1 MIERVLSLNNSVS
14 NHVTHHIAHHDIA
27 RAFGRVANVSV
38 ASLLLLASLSVQA
51 APTVTNAD
59 PAAGTATLA
68 PNAVLAPNTVNQLTL
83 PNTASNTV
91 STIAANPTASA
102 QPAININDTLDTL
115 AAQLQP
121 SNKALSEANQELL
134 SRNAQLQRQVNDLQ
148 TQVNVLVYESK
159 GQLFLYGAFTVLI
172 SLLVGIF
179 ISWLVFVRRE
189 RW

>member
-1 MIERVLSLNNSVS
+1 MIEQLLSLNSSVT
-14 NHVTHHIAHHDIA
+14 NHVTHHVIA
-27 RAFGRVANVSV
+27 RASGRVANVSV
-38 ASLLLLASLSVQA
+38 ASLLLLASLAVQA
-51 APTVTNAD
+51 APIVTNA
-59 PAAGTATLA
+59 AAGTNTLT
-68 PNAVLAPNTVNQLTL
+68 PNAVLAPNNVSQITS
-83 PNTASNTV
+83 PNTVAT
-91 STIAANPTASA
+91 TAPNPTAIA
-102 QPAININDTLDTL
+102 KPATNISDTL

-121 SNKALSEANQELL
+121 SNKALSAANQELL

-159 GQLFLYGAFTVLI
+159 GQLFLYGAFTVLM

>member
-1 MIERVLSLNNSVS
+1 MNQWFLALNPRAYLNSCAYKS
-14 NHVTHHIAHHDIA
+14 GIASIMLFA
-27 RAFGRVANVSV
+27 AIT
-38 ASLLLLASLSVQA
+38 VQA
-51 APTVTNAD
+51 APTTNAVD
-59 PAAGTATLA
+59 GAIANPAPTSTPVVAGQEATAATTPAAANNTL
-68 PNAVLAPNTVNQLTL
+68 
-83 PNTASNTV
+83 
-91 STIAANPTASA
+91 
-102 QPAININDTLDTL
+102 L

-121 SNKALSEANQELL
+121 SSKALSDANQELL

-148 TQVNVLVYESK
+148 TQANVLVYESK

>member
-1 MIERVLSLNNSVS
+1 MSQGLFSLNRRVCQTGFASVILLATLSVS
-14 NHVTHHIAHHDIA
+14 
-27 RAFGRVANVSV
+27 
-38 ASLLLLASLSVQA
+38 A
-51 APTVTNAD
+51 APTANTTDNAAPSSTP
-59 PAAGTATLA
+59 PAVAEQEGTATPTPA
-68 PNAVLAPNTVNQLTL
+68 APNTVNTL
-83 PNTASNTV
+83 
-91 STIAANPTASA
+91 
-102 QPAININDTLDTL
+102 L

-121 SNKALSEANQELL
+121 SNKALSDANQELL

-148 TQVNVLVYESK
+148 TQANILIYESK

>member
-1 MIERVLSLNNSVS
+1 MIQPLSLLNSYIYKTVFTS
-14 NHVTHHIAHHDIA
+14 MVLIAA
-27 RAFGRVANVSV
+27 V
-38 ASLLLLASLSVQA
+38 SVQA
-51 APTVTNAD
+51 APTVSNAD
-59 PAAGTATLA
+59 PAAVAITAPNDGVQTTASTTAT
-68 PNAVLAPNTVNQLTL
+68 
-83 PNTASNTV
+83 NTA
-91 STIAANPTASA
+91 
-102 QPAININDTLDTL
+102 PATNINDSLKFNDTL

-121 SNKALSEANQELL
+121 SNKALSSANQELL

-148 TQVNVLVYESK
+148 TQANVLVYESK

>member
-1 MIERVLSLNNSVS
+1 MIQQLLSLNSHKTGLLSTAIASTILMASV
-14 NHVTHHIAHHDIA
+14 
-27 RAFGRVANVSV
+27 
-38 ASLLLLASLSVQA
+38 LVQA
-51 APTVTNAD
+51 APTLTAQTEPTAGIV
-59 PAAGTATLA
+59 PAL
-68 PNAVLAPNTVNQLTL
+68 
-83 PNTASNTV
+83 
-91 STIAANPTASA
+91 IAANNTLQTSAPQTSAPVTEMATASK
-102 QPAININDTLDTL
+102 PATDITDTL

-121 SNKALSEANQELL
+121 SNKALSAANQELL

-148 TQVNVLVYESK
+148 TQANVLVYESK

>member
-1 MIERVLSLNNSVS
+1 MIQRLLSLESRK
-14 NHVTHHIAHHDIA
+14 T
-27 RAFGRVANVSV
+27 G
-38 ASLLLLASLSVQA
+38 LASTAFAGIVSITALSVHA
-51 APTVTNAD
+51 APTLITQTE
-59 PAAGTATLA
+59 PAAGIVPAL
-68 PNAVLAPNTVNQLTL
+68 
-83 PNTASNTV
+83 
-91 STIAANPTASA
+91 IAANNAPQSSDPQTTAPVTEVA
-102 QPAININDTLDTL
+102 TATKPATNINDTL

-121 SNKALSEANQELL
+121 SNKALSAANQELL

-148 TQVNVLVYESK
+148 TQANVLVYESK

>member
-1 MIERVLSLNNSVS
+1 MSERLFLLNTPTSNQVAKRVS
-14 NHVTHHIAHHDIA
+14 
-27 RAFGRVANVSV
+27 GRVANVSF

-51 APTVTNAD
+51 APTITDAD
-59 PAAGTATLA
+59 PAAALA
-68 PNAVLAPNTVNQLTL
+68 PNAVLAPNNVTQIAL
-83 PNTASNTV
+83 PNTVATTAPNL
-91 STIAANPTASA
+91 AASA
-102 QPAININDTLDTL
+102 QPATNINHTL

-134 SRNAQLQRQVNDLQ
+134 SHNAQLQRQVNDLQ

>member
-1 MIERVLSLNNSVS
+1 MIQQLLLNGSVS
-14 NHVTHHIAHHDIA
+14 NHTSEHVL
-27 RAFGRVANVSV
+27 GRVANLSV
-38 ASLLLLASLSVQA
+38 ASLLLLASLSAQA

-59 PAAGTATLA
+59 PAARTAPLA
-68 PNAVLAPNTVNQLTL
+68 LNAVLAPNTVNQLAL

-91 STIAANPTASA
+91 SATAANQATSA
-102 QPAININDTLDTL
+102 QPATNISDTL

-121 SNKALSEANQELL
+121 STKALSEANQELL

-159 GQLFLYGAFTVLI
+159 GQLFLYGAFTVLV

>member
-1 MIERVLSLNNSVS
+1 MIKQLLLNSS
-14 NHVTHHIAHHDIA
+14 VTHHVIA
-27 RAFGRVANVSV
+27 RAFGRVANLSV
-38 ASLLLLASLSVQA
+38 ASLLLFASLAVQA
-51 APTVTNAD
+51 APTVTNAY
-59 PAAGTATLA
+59 PAAGTNTLA
-68 PNAVLAPNTVNQLTL
+68 PNAVLAPNNVSQIT
-83 PNTASNTV
+83 PSNTV
-91 STIAANPTASA
+91 ATTAPNPTASA
-102 QPAININDTLDTL
+102 QPATNISDTL

-121 SNKALSEANQELL
+121 SNKALSAANQELL

-159 GQLFLYGAFTVLI
+159 GQLFLYGAFTVLM

>member
-1 MIERVLSLNNSVS
+1 MIQQLLLNGSVS
-14 NHVTHHIAHHDIA
+14 NHTSEHVL
-27 RAFGRVANVSV
+27 GRVANLSV
-38 ASLLLLASLSVQA
+38 ASLLLLASLSAQA

-68 PNAVLAPNTVNQLTL
+68 PNAVLAPNIVSQLAL

-91 STIAANPTASA
+91 STTASNPTASA
-102 QPAININDTLDTL
+102 QPTTNINDTL

-121 SNKALSEANQELL
+121 SNKALSAANQELL

-159 GQLFLYGAFTVLI
+159 GQLFLYGAFTVLV

-179 ISWLVFVRRE
+179 ISWLVFVRRD

>member
-1 MIERVLSLNNSVS
+1 MIQQLLLNGSVS
-14 NHVTHHIAHHDIA
+14 HHVTNHTSEP
-27 RAFGRVANVSV
+27 AFGFVTNVSI
-38 ASLLLLASLSVQA
+38 ASLLLLASLSAQA

-59 PAAGTATLA
+59 PVAGTTPLA
-68 PNAVLAPNTVNQLTL
+68 PNAVLAPNNASQAAL
-83 PNTASNTV
+83 PNTAAT
-91 STIAANPTASA
+91 TAPNPATSI
-102 QPAININDTLDTL
+102 QPATNISDTL

-121 SNKALSEANQELL
+121 STKALSEANQELL

-159 GQLFLYGAFTVLI
+159 GQLFLYGAFTVLM

>member
-1 MIERVLSLNNSVS
+1 MSERLFLLNTPTS
-14 NHVTHHIAHHDIA
+14 NQVAK
-27 RAFGRVANVSV
+27 RVFGRVANVSF

-51 APTVTNAD
+51 APTITDAD
-59 PAAGTATLA
+59 PAAGAAALA
-68 PNAVLAPNTVNQLTL
+68 PNAVLAPNNVTQIAL
-83 PNTASNTV
+83 PNTVATTV
-91 STIAANPTASA
+91 ATTAPNLAASA
-102 QPAININDTLDTL
+102 QPATNINDTL

-134 SRNAQLQRQVNDLQ
+134 SHNAQLQRQVNDLQ

>member
-1 MIERVLSLNNSVS
+1 MIQQLLLNGSVS
-14 NHVTHHIAHHDIA
+14 HHVFNHVTNHVS
-27 RAFGRVANVSV
+27 RPAFGFVTDVSV
-38 ASLLLLASLSVQA
+38 ASLLLLASLSAQA

-59 PAAGTATLA
+59 PAARTAPLA
-68 PNAVLAPNTVNQLTL
+68 PNAVLAPNTVNQLAL
-83 PNTASNTV
+83 PITASNTV
-91 STIAANPTASA
+91 STTVPNPATNA
-102 QPAININDTLDTL
+102 QPATNINDTL

-121 SNKALSEANQELL
+121 STKALSEANQELL

-159 GQLFLYGAFTVLI
+159 GQLFLYGAFTVLV

>member
-1 MIERVLSLNNSVS
+1 MSQRS
-14 NHVTHHIAHHDIA
+14 
-27 RAFGRVANVSV
+27 
-38 ASLLLLASLSVQA
+38 SLLKKCYKYSLASIIVITAISAQA
-51 APTVTNAD
+51 APTITNTD
-59 PAAGTATLA
+59 PAVTPPITTQ
-68 PNAVLAPNTVNQLTL
+68 NT
-83 PNTASNTV
+83 
-91 STIAANPTASA
+91 SA
-102 QPAININDTLDTL
+102 QSTPPANDTL

-121 SNKALSEANQELL
+121 SDKALSDANQALL

-179 ISWLVFVRRE
+179 VSWLVFVRRE